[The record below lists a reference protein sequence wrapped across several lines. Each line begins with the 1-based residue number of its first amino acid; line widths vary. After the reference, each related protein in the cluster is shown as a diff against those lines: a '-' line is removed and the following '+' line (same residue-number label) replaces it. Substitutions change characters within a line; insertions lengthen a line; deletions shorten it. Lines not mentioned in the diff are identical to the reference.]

1 MRKHSQ
7 KIPKTRFD
15 LKLSYVSKPTIFQSN
30 NLNYTKLQNQS
41 KLKFK
46 PHLMSII
53 LCKTHDNA
61 THSKKN
67 WFKCHAVFQEFYQT
81 RQKNFE
87 VETRQKFE
95 T

>member
-15 LKLSYVSKPTIFQSN
+15 LKLSYMSKPTNFQSN

-61 THSKKN
+61 THSKKTGLN
-67 WFKCHAVFQEFYQT
+67 VTQYF
-81 RQKNFE
+81 KNFIKPDKSLKH
-87 VETRQKFE
+87 KF
-95 T
+95 